1 MGSEMCIRDRRE
13 SAPVSSA
20 CDGVSRESAP
30 VSYACNGVS
39 RESAPVSSA
48 CNGVSRE
55 SAPVSSAC
63 NPPMPVGVSRYP
75 VSAACKPPVSAA
87 CNPRVSSACNPRM
100 PVGVS
105 RESAFVSAACM
116 PPPVPRRENNLVQP
130 SSVVMASP
138 MELELE
144 LETVLSH
151 PPSCDSS
158 TTCFY
163 RPQSISDMKAA
174 AYAVEWDNYDRMMQ
188 EREC

>member
-1 MGSEMCIRDRRE
+1 MSC
-13 SAPVSSA
+13 
-20 CDGVSRESAP
+20 
-30 VSYACNGVS
+30 ACNGVS
-39 RESAPVSSA
+39 RESASVSSA

-63 NPPMPVGVSRYP
+63 YPPMPVAVSRER
-75 VSAACKPPVSAA
+75 AL
-87 CNPRVSSACNPRM
+87 VSSACNPPM
-100 PVGVS
+100 PVSVS

-158 TTCFY
+158 TACFY

-174 AYAVEWDNYDRMMQ
+174 AYAVKWDNYDHMMQ